1 MEKGNSIT
9 ELNYQCYFG
18 LLIPKG
24 WMCLF
29 KIECGTN
36 QQDAS
41 VSLSLVLFT
50 FSSPRITEG
59 VIFSQGV
66 VKHFARMRCRVFQK
80 YPVHRLVTKLPAH
93 RHAAFWNARHAVI
106 CRAFQ
111 KWLLNAS
118 SRDSG
123 RYVDAVLKHTA
134 TPKIHQ
140 MASRFKTFIIPSL
153 REIWGTSSTKR
164 W

>member
-1 MEKGNSIT
+1 MKMYEFRLS
-9 ELNYQCYFG
+9 CH
-18 LLIPKG
+18 
-24 WMCLF
+24 WR
-29 KIECGTN
+29 
-36 QQDAS
+36 
-41 VSLSLVLFT
+41 LSLNLQLTIFQHWFRKCIGVDQATGHYLNQ
-50 FSSPRITEG
+50 SWLVYWRIYASLG
-59 VIFSQGV
+59 
-66 VKHFARMRCRVFQK
+66 RMRCRVFQK